1 MTLAHLLSGFLS
13 FLAISYFD
21 IAQEFITSAFVALV
35 PARPFSILS
44 LSELTRY
51 TNAGS
56 NSTFQIRQLTAS
68 LRFRGPPL
76 KWISI

>member
-21 IAQEFITSAFVALV
+21 IAQEFISSTFVALV

-44 LSELTRY
+44 LPELTRY
-51 TNAGS
+51 TNSGS
-56 NSTFQIRQLTAS
+56 NSAFQIRQLTAS
-68 LRFRGPPL
+68 LKFRGPPL
-76 KWISI
+76 NWMSI